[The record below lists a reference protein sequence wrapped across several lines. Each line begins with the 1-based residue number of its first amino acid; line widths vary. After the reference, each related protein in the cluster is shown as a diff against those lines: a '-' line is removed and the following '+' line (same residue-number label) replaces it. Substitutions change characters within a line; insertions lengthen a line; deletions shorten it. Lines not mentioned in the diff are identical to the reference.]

1 MFSEGDVFNKGA
13 MFSKEAMFS
22 MGEGDVCCLV
32 KVTKK
37 KKGWYLLKLRM
48 RNQVSSYKTYI
59 RAALRTC
66 TYLYIPTALS
76 KVILLLRIRTLG
88 NF

>member
-1 MFSEGDVFNKGA
+1 MSAIFSKGA
-13 MFSKEAMFS
+13 MFS
-22 MGEGDVCCLV
+22 EGDVCCLV

-48 RNQVSSYKTYI
+48 RHQVSSYKTYI

-66 TYLYIPTALS
+66 TYFKWNWAS
-76 KVILLLRIRTLG
+76 
-88 NF
+88 